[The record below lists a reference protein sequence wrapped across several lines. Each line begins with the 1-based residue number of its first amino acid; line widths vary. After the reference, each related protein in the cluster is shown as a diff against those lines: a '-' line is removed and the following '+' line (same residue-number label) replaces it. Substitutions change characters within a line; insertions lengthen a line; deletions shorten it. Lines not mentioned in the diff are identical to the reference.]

1 MATILVRKIGEI
13 MFDWSKFVLLGYL
26 LCEDGE
32 EYVRSAISRQYYG
45 LFGIVRRYLINVE
58 YKDTLLSRKGDVHGR
73 VFDEL
78 KHSNDATL
86 KEISKVFNKLR
97 VARNQADYDGEYDIS
112 QFEKFLHDNEKDL
125 EIAFGTIDY
134 FKNHPNY

>member
-1 MATILVRKIGEI
+1 
-13 MFDWSKFVLLGYL
+13 MFDWNSFVILGYL
-26 LCEDGE
+26 LLMEDGE

-45 LFGIVRRYLINVE
+45 LFGVLRRYLINV
-58 YKDTLLSRKGDVHGR
+58 DCVVDLRSRKGDVHGK

-78 KHSNDATL
+78 KYSEDITL

-112 QFEKFLHDNEKDL
+112 HFEKFLQDNQKDL
-125 EIAFGTIDY
+125 EMAFGTIDY
-134 FKNHPNY
+134 LKSHPNY